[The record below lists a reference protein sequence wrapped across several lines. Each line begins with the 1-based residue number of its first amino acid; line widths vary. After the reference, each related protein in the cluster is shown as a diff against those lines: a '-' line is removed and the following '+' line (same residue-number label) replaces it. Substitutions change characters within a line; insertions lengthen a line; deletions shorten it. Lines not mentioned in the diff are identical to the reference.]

1 MSKDVKIGQLYR
13 AIQDLE
19 SAIHEIITSGVD
31 PKFESEVVAQIDN
44 TIELLD
50 IYIEQE
56 EENA

>member
-19 SAIHEIITSGVD
+19 SAIGEIITSGVD
-31 PKFESEVVAQIDN
+31 DQFEMELVNGIDRVIEV
-44 TIELLD
+44 LD